1 MASDNLMTTTAK
13 SDIPMAAAY
22 GLAACS
28 VLAWGITPAIT
39 AIQVSEIPALQAG
52 LMRSVFAVPPAILC
66 ICFMRLAAPKDP
78 ATWGWLMLAGFAAFC
93 GFPILFTLGI
103 ARTSTAHAALIL
115 ACMPV
120 VSGGL
125 GALLDRR
132 MPRKGWFMGAA
143 VALIGEAIL
152 ITSRDSS
159 GEATLSGDLLCI
171 TAAVISGC
179 GYVAGSRATA
189 KIGTWSTTFWGV
201 AVVGL
206 VQVPVLLWIT
216 DNQVWSSISYVGWTS
231 TLYLVMFSTV
241 LAYAAWY
248 WALNHGSIVR
258 IAPVQFAQPVVSLIF
273 AVILLNE
280 VITVPIF
287 ISTVMILSGIVL
299 ASRAQQKPAS
309 ALQPKESEADK

>member
-1 MASDNLMTTTAK
+1 MAFDNLMTLTTKPDKA
-13 SDIPMAAAY
+13 MAAAY
-22 GLAACS
+22 GLAACAI
-28 VLAWGITPAIT
+28 LAWGITPAIT
-39 AIQVSEIPALQAG
+39 AIQVSEIAALQAG

-66 ICFMRLAAPKDP
+66 IYFMRLAAPKDA

-103 ARTSTAHAALIL
+103 AKTSTAHAALIL

-120 VSGGL
+120 VTGGL
-125 GALLDRR
+125 GSLLDRR
-132 MPRKGWFMGAA
+132 MPRAGWFMGAA
-143 VALIGEAIL
+143 VALIGEVIL

-171 TAAVISGC
+171 TAAIISGC

-201 AVVGL
+201 AIVGL
-206 VQVPVLLWIT
+206 VQVPVLIWVT
-216 DNQVWSSISYVGWTS
+216 DAAAWSAISYVGWTS
-231 TLYLVMFSTV
+231 TLYMVMFSTV

-248 WALNHGSIVR
+248 WALNHGSVVR
-258 IAPVQFAQPVVSLIF
+258 ISPVKFAQPVVSLIF
-273 AVILLNE
+273 AVVLLSE
-280 VITVPIF
+280 VITVSVI

-299 ASRAQQKPAS
+299 ASRAQRKPAS
-309 ALQPKESEADK
+309 VPLSSESEATK

>member
-1 MASDNLMTTTAK
+1 MAFDNLMTSTTKPDKA
-13 SDIPMAAAY
+13 MAAAY
-22 GLAACS
+22 GLAACA

-39 AIQVSEIPALQAG
+39 AIQVSEIAALQAG

-66 ICFMRLAAPKDP
+66 IYFMRLAAPKDA

-103 ARTSTAHAALIL
+103 AKTSTAHAALIL

-120 VSGGL
+120 VTGGL
-125 GALLDRR
+125 GSLLDRR
-132 MPRKGWFMGAA
+132 MPRAGWFMGAA
-143 VALIGEAIL
+143 VALI
-152 ITSRDSS
+152 

-171 TAAVISGC
+171 TAAIISGC

-201 AVVGL
+201 AIVGL
-206 VQVPVLLWIT
+206 VQVPVLIWVT
-216 DNQVWSSISYVGWTS
+216 DAAAWSAISYVGWTS
-231 TLYLVMFSTV
+231 TLYMVMFSTV

-248 WALNHGSIVR
+248 WALNHGSVVR
-258 IAPVQFAQPVVSLIF
+258 ISPVQFAQPVVSLIF
-273 AVILLNE
+273 AVVLLSE
-280 VITVPIF
+280 VITVSVI

-299 ASRAQQKPAS
+299 ASRAQRKPAS
-309 ALQPKESEADK
+309 VPLSSESEATK

>member
-1 MASDNLMTTTAK
+1 MASDKLMTSTAK
-13 SDIPMAAAY
+13 PDTAMAAAY
-22 GLAACS
+22 GLAACA
-28 VLAWGITPAIT
+28 VLMWGITPAIT

-52 LMRSVFAVPPAILC
+52 MMRSVFAVPPALLC
-66 ICFMRLAAPKDP
+66 IYFMRLAAPKDTR
-78 ATWGWLMLAGFAAFC
+78 TWGWLMLAGFAAFC

-125 GALLDRR
+125 GAILDRR
-132 MPRKGWFMGAA
+132 MPRTGWFMGAV
-143 VALIGEAIL
+143 VALVGEAIL
-152 ITSRDSS
+152 ISSRDSS
-159 GEATLSGDLLCI
+159 GDATLTGDMLCI
-171 TAAVISGC
+171 MAAIISGT

-201 AVVGL
+201 TVVGL
-206 VQVPVLLWIT
+206 VQVPVLIWIT
-216 DNQVWSSISYVGWTS
+216 DINAWTSITYVGWSS
-231 TLYLVMFSTV
+231 TLYMVMFSTV

-248 WALNHGSIVR
+248 WALNHGSVVR

-273 AVILLNE
+273 AVILLSE
-280 VITVPIF
+280 VITMPIL

-299 ASRAQQKPAS
+299 ASRAQRKSVQS
-309 ALQPKESEADK
+309 VQPKESDDKR